1 MTCDGEMM
9 NEPAGPVIDDEL
21 VDRLMA
27 QVDAEGLDLR
37 TSIGGAGTAAEAD
50 NPDASRHPPITA
62 VISGGHRNS
71 VGEFL

>member
-27 QVDAEGLDLR
+27 QVDAEGLDLL
-37 TSIGGAGTAAEAD
+37 GPAALA
-50 NPDASRHPPITA
+50 
-62 VISGGHRNS
+62 
-71 VGEFL
+71 LC